1 MVQNSRC
8 RGRLKGFHGNGH
20 DLSADVF
27 FSGSSNPGA
36 VDTEDLHE
44 RLDAAV
50 ARGVAGA
57 GLAHRAV
64 LAARLT
70 RTLPQAGAD
79 AGLGAI
85 SGEAL
90 ARTLGLSR
98 AAVHKHVN
106 HLRTLGFGVESLP
119 GAGYRL
125 ERPFADLV
133 AAEAVL
139 PFILGLSRPETPWM
153 AGLPY
158 FYLPRCEST
167 NLSLKEAMAPRR
179 AAGRG
184 ATDGPVPHSG
194 APALSAPG
202 ALPAG
207 ALMVT
212 DEQTG
217 GRGRLERTWWSEAG
231 RDLTFSVLLRP
242 SLAPT
247 QAHLLSLAAAL
258 AVAEVLETL
267 PGLEGR
273 VAVKWPNDVL
283 LGDEKVC
290 GILLEGSMDFDR
302 LHWAVAGIGLNV
314 NSTPSALVAARPRP
328 RPVSLR
334 ECLGYDVP
342 RAPLLA
348 ALLARLTRRW
358 IDLEDRGDPGPGAPT
373 RPGGSGAA
381 GVLAALRQ
389 RDALAGRQVEVL
401 SGSGRQGHKDV
412 VASGEAAGIGPEG
425 QLLVR
430 SASGET
436 VAVFAGDVTLRAV
449 N

>member
-1 MVQNSRC
+1 M
-8 RGRLKGFHGNGH
+8 
-20 DLSADVF
+20 
-27 FSGSSNPGA
+27 
-36 VDTEDLHE
+36 
-44 RLDAAV
+44 
-50 ARGVAGA
+50 ARGVVGA

-70 RTLPQAGAD
+70 RTLPQAGPGACP
-79 AGLGAI
+79 GAI

-90 ARTLGLSR
+90 AGTLGLSR
-98 AAVHKHVN
+98 AAVHKHVGC
-106 HLRTLGFGVESLP
+106 LRMLGFAVGSLP

-139 PFILGLSRPETPWM
+139 PFLLGIVRPEMPWM
-153 AGLPY
+153 AGLP
-158 FYLPRCEST
+158 FLYLPRCEST

-179 AAGRG
+179 GAGRG
-184 ATDGPVPHSG
+184 ATE
-194 APALSAPG
+194 APALG
-202 ALPAG
+202 GLPAG
-207 ALMVT
+207 ALVVT

-217 GRGRLERTWWSEAG
+217 GRGRLGRTWSAEAG
-231 RDLTFSVLLRP
+231 RDLTFSVFLRP
-242 SLAPT
+242 SLAPA

-258 AVAEVLETL
+258 AVAEVVETL
-267 PGLEGR
+267 PGLGGR

-290 GILLEGSMDFDR
+290 GILLEGSMDVDR

-314 NSTPSALVAARPRP
+314 NSTSSALVAALEPGDAEAWAGRP

-334 ECLGYDVP
+334 ESLGHEVP

-348 ALLARLTRRW
+348 ALLARLTSRW
-358 IDLEDRGDPGPGAPT
+358 TELEDRNDRVPDGA
-373 RPGGSGAA
+373 GGSGAA
-381 GVLAALRQ
+381 RVLAALRQ

-401 SGSGRQGHKDV
+401 SGSQGQGRQEV
-412 VASGEAAGIGPEG
+412 IASGEAAGIGPEG

-430 SASGET
+430 RASGEI